1 MPQASVSV
9 EATAHERPENT
20 RVEMETKHKRQVE
33 ERKDMESSSEPMSP
47 LEKPAVP
54 LNNLKMMFEKGN
66 SKVHTDANGSSEDG
80 DTLKASKGT
89 SPLKRTGSIKD
100 RLTRYQLAVCKQASV
115 SRSASQS
122 EADDSVFCAD
132 SKEMAPSA
140 GHGRTLSKV
149 PGTNIANIN
158 GEYVNASSPGTET
171 LLSENKEFHKVTKP
185 FQVAVPDRCVSCQQ
199 TVYQLERLVA
209 NQQIYHKK
217 CFRCAVCSTKLSL
230 AAFASLHGS
239 IYCKPHFNQLFKSK
253 GNYDEGFGHK
263 QHKEMWSPRTSQE
276 EPEENSN
283 SVSVKPVEKA
293 EESHRGAKFTEQ
305 TPIIESRSQTE
316 RPQSTSAET
325 RKLRV
330 AWPPP
335 ADSDGGAKVSSP
347 AEVSKGPSRFFRAKW
362 PPEDESPSSQQSTE
376 RAELKTLR
384 RSTSLRE
391 RSRPFSL
398 APSLSSNPSK
408 QDAQS
413 APKAVRRGSL
423 EDLRSRSTAKTEE
436 KIPDAKT
443 KEDDGQSK
451 IEKKEKMP
459 TSILKHTNI
468 EGEQQTENEAGRQF
482 NRKEA
487 EPQPTNKQSQIQLNQ
502 KEEELVTKKE
512 AELQTPNKES
522 RLQLNRNEAELQLP
536 NKEPQ
541 TQVTKK
547 EAELPPANKQSQ
559 LQFNRR
565 EEELVNKKEV
575 ELQTPNKESRMQ
587 LNRKEEELQLA
598 KQEIK
603 VQQTKKEP
611 EIEEHGAAE
620 DKGRLQRKPELQ
632 FSASVEEK
640 ALRTSQDVGFWEG
653 EEAEE
658 SLTVEEMIKRNRYY
672 EDEDDDEEEVA
683 IV

>member
-1 MPQASVSV
+1 MSVLV
-9 EATAHERPENT
+9 QTE
-20 RVEMETKHKRQVE
+20 
-33 ERKDMESSSEPMSP
+33 
-47 LEKPAVP
+47 
-54 LNNLKMMFEKGN
+54 
-66 SKVHTDANGSSEDG
+66 ANGSSEDA
-80 DTLKASKGT
+80 DTQKASKGT
-89 SPLKRTGSIKD
+89 SPLRRTGSIKD

-122 EADDSVFCAD
+122 EAEDSVFCAD
-132 SKEMAPSA
+132 SKEMTPPA
-140 GHGRTLSKV
+140 GHGQTVQSKV
-149 PGTNIANIN
+149 PRTNITKIN
-158 GEYVNASSPGTET
+158 GEHVNSTSPGTET

-209 NQQIYHKK
+209 NQQIYHKQ

-230 AAFASLHGS
+230 VAFASLHGS

-253 GNYDEGFGHK
+253 GNYDEGFGHR
-263 QHKEMWSPRTSQE
+263 QHKEMWTSRISQE

-283 SVSVKPVEKA
+283 S
-293 EESHRGAKFTEQ
+293 
-305 TPIIESRSQTE
+305 ESRSQT
-316 RPQSTSAET
+316 RKTSKLVCGNQ
-325 RKLRV
+325 KLRV

-335 ADSDGGAKVSSP
+335 ADSEGGAKVSSP

-398 APSLSSNPSK
+398 APSLSSNPSN
-408 QDAQS
+408 QDAKS
-413 APKAVRRGSL
+413 VPKGVRRGSL
-423 EDLRSRSTAKTEE
+423 ERPALSDNGGSRR
-436 KIPDAKT
+436 
-443 KEDDGQSK
+443 QR
-451 IEKKEKMP
+451 
-459 TSILKHTNI
+459 
-468 EGEQQTENEAGRQF
+468 ENEAGIHVT
-482 NRKEA
+482 KKDV
-487 EPQPTNKQSQIQLNQ
+487 EPQPTNKQSPIQLNR

-512 AELQTPNKES
+512 AEPQTQNKES
-522 RLQLNRNEAELQLP
+522 QTQLNRNEAELQLA
-536 NKEPQ
+536 NKESQ

-559 LQFNRR
+559 IPLNRK
-565 EEELVNKKEV
+565 EEELVNKKEAELQTLNKESRIQLNRKEA

-587 LNRKEEELQLA
+587 LNRKEAELQTPNMESQIQLNRKEAELQLT

-603 VQQTKKEP
+603 AKQQ
-611 EIEEHGAAE
+611 HRAAE
-620 DKGRLQRKPELQ
+620 DEERLEKKPELQ

-640 ALRTSQDVGFWEG
+640 ALRTSQDVGFWDS
-653 EEAEE
+653 EEAEK

-672 EDEDDDEEEVA
+672 EEEDDDDEEVA